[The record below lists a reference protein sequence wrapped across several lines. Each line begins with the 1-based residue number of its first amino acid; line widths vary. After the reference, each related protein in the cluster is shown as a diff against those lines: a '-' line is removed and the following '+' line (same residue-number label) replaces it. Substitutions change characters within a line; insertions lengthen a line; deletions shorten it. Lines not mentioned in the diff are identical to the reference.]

1 MEGRLSGAVTA
12 WHFAIGWWR

>member
-12 WHFAIGWWR
+12 WHFVTRWWH

>member
-12 WHFAIGWWR
+12 WHFVIGWWH